1 MKPSHSLTRTIFSDL
16 TEVDFVCQDARKL
29 LETLSLIQHGFSVE
43 LLLREFLNNAMIHG
57 NGLDA
62 HKQVRVLFQ
71 IGIKWIR
78 IQIADEGPGF
88 NWRKARRTPPDP
100 DAESGRG
107 LAIAMIYAHRVRFN
121 RIGNQVTIWIKKT
134 DE

>member
-1 MKPSHSLTRTIFSDL
+1 M
-16 TEVDFVCQDARKL
+16 
-29 LETLSLIQHGFSVE
+29 E

-62 HKQVRVLFQ
+62 HKQVQMSFR
-71 IGIKWIR
+71 IGIKWMR

-88 NWRKARRTPPDP
+88 DWRKARRTPPDA

-107 LAIAMIYAHRVRFN
+107 LAIAMIYAQRVRFN
-121 RIGNQVTIWIKKT
+121 RPGNQVTIWIRKS
-134 DE
+134 DEQEIKRT